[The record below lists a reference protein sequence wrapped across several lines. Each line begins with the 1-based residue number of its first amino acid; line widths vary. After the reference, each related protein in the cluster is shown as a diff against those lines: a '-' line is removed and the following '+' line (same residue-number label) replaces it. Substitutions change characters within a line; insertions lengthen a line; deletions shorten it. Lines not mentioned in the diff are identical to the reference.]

1 MEFLMPVTKWNDL
14 DHGISSE
21 ERERLKRDALA
32 EYDRKGYAA
41 LRKARELT
49 QVELAAK
56 LGVTQATV
64 AAMEGRTDTQIG
76 TLAKYIRAMG
86 GDLQLLAVFPEA
98 TFHLDLV
105 PSAAPRPTKAAKSA
119 GKRRA

>member
-1 MEFLMPVTKWNDL
+1 MPITKWNDL
-14 DHGISSE
+14 DHGISPE
-21 ERERLKRDALA
+21 ERELLKQDALA

-49 QVELAAK
+49 QVELAKK

-64 AAMEGRTDTQIG
+64 AAMEGRSDTQIG

-105 PSAAPRPTKAAKSA
+105 PAASPRPAKAAKPD